1 MAGRSSIPMPKMP
14 ARTDAIAD
22 WTSWRPAHAV
32 AARFVGWAV
41 DTEGSSRSSALIRIG
56 LAMLFWSRWAGEL
69 LLYRDQ
75 SAIGL
80 FLAANFFV
88 ATALL
93 FVGYQSRAAAV
104 WAGSVGLV
112 MYYYFGFQL
121 GREPWTHHHTYL
133 LAVAALLV
141 ALTPCGRSYSLDR
154 YLAVAHAER
163 MGVVPPAERGNLWGL
178 RLIVVQLSVL
188 YFFAA
193 FDKTSYAFLSGARI
207 EQIFLWFYAGSDY
220 PAGLAFPATIVSFG
234 VVALEYGLA
243 LGLPFRATRR
253 YLILPGLAFHA
264 IIYLTLPVYTFSAT
278 MALLYLAYFDADA
291 VDKII
296 ARLQGIGPTPTA
308 RGEIP

>member
-1 MAGRSSIPMPKMP
+1 MPKMP
-14 ARTDAIAD
+14 APADAAD
-22 WTSWRPAHAV
+22 WLNWRLVHAI
-32 AARFVGWAV
+32 AARFAGWAV

-69 LLYRDQ
+69 LLYMDQ
-75 SAIGL
+75 SPAGL

-93 FVGYQSRAAAV
+93 FVGYHSRAAAV
-104 WAGSVGLV
+104 WTGFVGLA
-112 MYYYFGFQL
+112 MYYHFGFQL

-154 YLAVAHAER
+154 YLAVIRAER
-163 MGVVPPAERGNLWGL
+163 AGLPPPAERGNLWGL

-193 FDKTSYAFLSGARI
+193 FDKSNHAFLSGARI
-207 EQIFLWFYAGSDY
+207 EAIFLWYYAGSDY
-220 PAGLAFPATIVSFG
+220 PAGLAWPATIVSFG
-234 VVALEYGLA
+234 VVALEYCLA
-243 LGLPFRATRR
+243 FGLPFRATRR
-253 YLILPGLAFHA
+253 YLVLPGLAFHA

-291 VDKII
+291 VDKVI
-296 ARLQGIGPTPTA
+296 ARLQGAGSAGTA
-308 RGEIP
+308 GEEIS

>member
-1 MAGRSSIPMPKMP
+1 MPKMP
-14 ARTDAIAD
+14 ARTDAAAD
-22 WTSWRPAHAV
+22 WLAVRPTHAM
-32 AARFVGWAV
+32 AARFVDWAV

-75 SAIGL
+75 SPAGL

-88 ATALL
+88 ATMLL
-93 FVGYQSRAAAV
+93 FVGYHSRVAAV
-104 WAGSVGLV
+104 WAGSVGLA

-121 GREPWTHHHTYL
+121 GREPWTHHHAYL
-133 LAVAALLV
+133 LAVAALLI

-163 MGVVPPAERGNLWGL
+163 MGVPPPAERGNLWGL
-178 RLIVVQLSVL
+178 RLIVAQLSVL

-193 FDKTSYAFLSGARI
+193 FDKSSHAFLSGARI
-207 EQIFLWFYAGSDY
+207 EQIFLWFYDGSDY
-220 PAGLAFPATIVSFG
+220 PAGLALPATIVSFG
-234 VVALEYGLA
+234 VVGLEYGLA
-243 LGLPFRATRR
+243 FGLPFRATRR
-253 YLILPGLAFHA
+253 YLVLPGLAFHA

-291 VDKII
+291 VDRVI
-296 ARLQGIGPTPTA
+296 ARLQGIGSAGIA
-308 RGEIP
+308 REEIS

>member
-1 MAGRSSIPMPKMP
+1 MP
-14 ARTDAIAD
+14 APADAIAD
-22 WTSWRPAHAV
+22 RMGLRPMQAT
-32 AARFVGWAV
+32 AARFADWAV

-75 SAIGL
+75 SPIGL

-88 ATALL
+88 ATMLL
-93 FVGYQSRAAAV
+93 FVGYHSRIAAV
-104 WAGSVGLV
+104 WTGSVGLA

-133 LAVAALLV
+133 LAVAALLI

-154 YLAVAHAER
+154 YLAVMRAER
-163 MGVVPPAERGNLWGL
+163 MGVAPPAERGNLWGL

-188 YFFAA
+188 YFFTA
-193 FDKTSYAFLSGARI
+193 FDKTSYAFLSGARL
-207 EQIFLWFYAGSDY
+207 EAIFLWYYAGSDY
-220 PAGLAFPATIVSFG
+220 PAGLAWLATIVSLA

-243 LGLPFRATRR
+243 FGLPFRATRR
-253 YLILPGLAFHA
+253 YLVLPGLAFHA

-291 VDKII
+291 VDKVI
-296 ARLQGIGPTPTA
+296 ARLQGSGRARTA
-308 RGEIP
+308 EEGMS

>member
-1 MAGRSSIPMPKMP
+1 MP
-14 ARTDAIAD
+14 APADAIAD
-22 WTSWRPAHAV
+22 RLGLRSMHAA
-32 AARFVGWAV
+32 AARFADWAV

-75 SAIGL
+75 SPIGL

-88 ATALL
+88 ATMLL
-93 FVGYQSRAAAV
+93 FLGYHSRIAAV
-104 WAGSVGLV
+104 WAGSVGLA

-133 LAVAALLV
+133 LAVAALLI

-154 YLAVAHAER
+154 YLAVMRAER
-163 MGVVPPAERGNLWGL
+163 MGVAPPAERGNLWGL

-188 YFFAA
+188 YFFTAL
-193 FDKTSYAFLSGARI
+193 DKTSYAFLSGARL
-207 EQIFLWFYAGSDY
+207 EAIFLWYYAGSDY
-220 PAGLAFPATIVSFG
+220 PAGLAWLATIVSLA
-234 VVALEYGLA
+234 VVVLEYGLA
-243 LGLPFRATRR
+243 FGLPFRATRR
-253 YLILPGLAFHA
+253 YLVLPGLAFHA

-291 VDKII
+291 VDKVT
-296 ARLQGIGPTPTA
+296 ARLQGTGSPATA
-308 RGEIP
+308 KGEIS

>member
-1 MAGRSSIPMPKMP
+1 MP
-14 ARTDAIAD
+14 APADAIAD
-22 WTSWRPAHAV
+22 RMGLRPMQAT
-32 AARFVGWAV
+32 AARFADWAV

-75 SAIGL
+75 SPIGL

-88 ATALL
+88 ATMLL
-93 FVGYQSRAAAV
+93 FLGYHSRIAAV
-104 WAGSVGLV
+104 WAGSVGLA

-133 LAVAALLV
+133 LAVAALLI

-154 YLAVAHAER
+154 YLAVMRAER
-163 MGVVPPAERGNLWGL
+163 MGVAPPAERGNLWGL

-188 YFFAA
+188 YFFTA
-193 FDKTSYAFLSGARI
+193 FDKTSYAFLSGARL
-207 EQIFLWFYAGSDY
+207 EAIFLWYYAGSDY
-220 PAGLAFPATIVSFG
+220 PAGLAWLATIVSLA

-243 LGLPFRATRR
+243 FGLPFRATRR
-253 YLILPGLAFHA
+253 YLVLPGLAFHA

-291 VDKII
+291 VDKVI
-296 ARLQGIGPTPTA
+296 ARLQGSGRARTA
-308 RGEIP
+308 EEGMS

>member
-1 MAGRSSIPMPKMP
+1 MP
-14 ARTDAIAD
+14 APADAIAD
-22 WTSWRPAHAV
+22 RLGLRSMHAA
-32 AARFVGWAV
+32 AARFADWAV

-75 SAIGL
+75 SPIGL

-88 ATALL
+88 ATMLL
-93 FVGYQSRAAAV
+93 FLGYHSRIAAV
-104 WAGSVGLV
+104 WAGSVGLA

-133 LAVAALLV
+133 LAVAALLI

-154 YLAVAHAER
+154 YLAVMRAER
-163 MGVVPPAERGNLWGL
+163 MGVAPPAERGNLWGL

-188 YFFAA
+188 YFFTAL
-193 FDKTSYAFLSGARI
+193 DKTSYAFLSGARL
-207 EQIFLWFYAGSDY
+207 EAIFLWYYAGSDY
-220 PAGLAFPATIVSFG
+220 PAGLAWLATIVSLA
-234 VVALEYGLA
+234 VVVLEYGLA
-243 LGLPFRATRR
+243 FGLPFRATRR
-253 YLILPGLAFHA
+253 YLVLPGLAFHA

-291 VDKII
+291 VDKVT
-296 ARLQGIGPTPTA
+296 ARLQGAGSPATA
-308 RGEIP
+308 KGEIS

>member
-1 MAGRSSIPMPKMP
+1 MPKMP
-14 ARTDAIAD
+14 APTDAAAD
-22 WTSWRPAHAV
+22 WSGWRLGHAI

-41 DTEGSSRSSALIRIG
+41 DTEGSSRSSALIRVG

-75 SAIGL
+75 SPAGL

-93 FVGYQSRAAAV
+93 FVGYRSRVAAI
-104 WAGSVGLV
+104 WTGSVGLA

-133 LAVAALLV
+133 LAVAALLI

-154 YLAVAHAER
+154 YLAVMRAER
-163 MGVVPPAERGNLWGL
+163 AGLAPPAERGNLWGL

-193 FDKTSYAFLSGARI
+193 FDKTNHAFLSGARI
-207 EQIFLWFYAGSDY
+207 EAILLWYYAGSDY
-220 PAGLAFPATIVSFG
+220 PAGLAWLATIVSLA
-234 VVALEYGLA
+234 VVALEYCLA
-243 LGLPFRATRR
+243 IGLPFRATRR
-253 YLILPGLAFHA
+253 YLVLPGLAFHA
-264 IIYLTLPVYTFSAT
+264 IIYVTLPVYTFSAT

-291 VDKII
+291 VDKVI
-296 ARLQGIGPTPTA
+296 ARLQGTGSAGTA
-308 RGEIP
+308 KEEIS